1 MNLNS
6 FTCQSKSLTVGFS
19 RFEGQLTVYNYRET
33 GPTYRCLFPTPPP
46 PETVTN
52 CSDGGVLGVIPG
64 TIGVLQALEAIKV
77 LAGLGDVLSG
87 RLLLFD
93 GLAGT
98 FRTVKLRPR
107 KVEAVESISELVD
120 YVQFCGA
127 GANDKDEPLKIVAES
142 DRMSALELSSTL
154 KSPSPSLVVDVR
166 SEPETEICSVPGTI
180 NVPLNRIRRPGGKD
194 EVTRLAKEAGARELI
209 LLCRRGNDSQIAAS
223 ELREAMAKEGVRVRD
238 VAGGLHAWARD
249 VDKDF
254 PVY

>member
-1 MNLNS
+1 M
-6 FTCQSKSLTVGFS
+6 
-19 RFEGQLTVYNYRET
+19 YNYQQT

-52 CSDGGVLGVIPG
+52 CSDGGVLGVVPG

-77 LAGLGDVLSG
+77 LANLGDVLSG

-107 KVEAVESISELVD
+107 KAVEVEKISELVD

-127 GANDKDEPLKIVAES
+127 GANDKDEPLNILAEG

-154 KSPSPSLVVDVR
+154 NSSSPPLLIDVR
-166 SEPETEICSVPGTI
+166 TAPEMEICSLPGTV
-180 NVPLNRIRRPGGKD
+180 NVPLNRIRRSSGKD
-194 EVTRLAKEAGARELI
+194 ELMRSVQEAGTSELV
-209 LLCRRGNDSQIAAS
+209 LLCRRGNDSQVAAS
-223 ELREAMAKEGVRVRD
+223 ELKNVMAKEGVRVRD
-238 VAGGLHAWARD
+238 VVGGLHAWAQD